1 MLKINAYS
9 DVSHFFETDLGAAV
23 KAVILL
29 IVAFIVA
36 AIVKSIIVKLLSKT
50 KLAQAKSPEGEG
62 NQGAKAI
69 ELIAKLA
76 QLIVFLLFVPGIF
89 ETLGMTQVSAPLLN
103 MLNNVWVYVPN
114 IIGSVIVLWV
124 GFYIAKLV
132 RELLIPVLNKL
143 EINKLQNL
151 AGIQVD
157 DQGKL
162 SNTIAYIVYVLIL
175 IPIIIAALYVLNIR
189 AITDPAIAMLSIIFN
204 YIPNIFAALV
214 IIVIGWILSKFIGNI
229 VTRLIEASGLD
240 AKVENLMGSKNKN
253 FILSKVTGKTVEV
266 ILVIFFVVES
276 FSALHL
282 GILTSIGLAVIDY
295 MPYALS
301 AFLILI
307 ACVFIAGICSK
318 ALRNNEHPSLAILV
332 QYLIYTI
339 GAFMILNE
347 LGIAKELVDSAFV
360 IAILALGIAF
370 AISFGVG
377 GRDFAKNVLSHFQKK
392 LDIEEAPKKIDEDK

>member
-89 ETLGMTQVSAPLLN
+89 ETLGMTQVSAPILN

-229 VTRLIEASGLD
+229 VARLIEASGLD

-253 FILSKVTGKTVEV
+253 FILSKVTGKQSKSFWLSSLSLKALAPC
-266 ILVIFFVVES
+266 ILVS
-276 FSALHL
+276 
-282 GILTSIGLAVIDY
+282 
-295 MPYALS
+295 
-301 AFLILI
+301 
-307 ACVFIAGICSK
+307 
-318 ALRNNEHPSLAILV
+318 
-332 QYLIYTI
+332 
-339 GAFMILNE
+339 
-347 LGIAKELVDSAFV
+347 
-360 IAILALGIAF
+360 
-370 AISFGVG
+370 
-377 GRDFAKNVLSHFQKK
+377 
-392 LDIEEAPKKIDEDK
+392 

>member
-1 MLKINAYS
+1 MLKFNPYYGIS
-9 DVSHFFETDLGAAV
+9 GFFETDLGIAV

-29 IVAFIVA
+29 IIAFIVA
-36 AIVKSIIVKLLSKT
+36 AIVKSLLVKLLSKT
-50 KLAQAKSPEGEG
+50 KLAQLKSPEGAS

-69 ELIAKLA
+69 DLIGKLG

-89 ETLGMTQVSAPLLN
+89 ETLGMTQVSAPILS
-103 MLNNVWVYVPN
+103 MLNNVWIYVPN
-114 IIGSVIVLWV
+114 IIGAVIVLWV

-143 EINKLQNL
+143 EVNKLQKI

-214 IIVIGWILSKFIGNI
+214 IIVIGWILAKFIGNI

-253 FILSKVTGKTVEV
+253 FVLSKVTGKTIEV
-266 ILVIFFVVES
+266 ILIIFFIVES
-276 FSALHL
+276 FRALQL
-282 GILTSIGLAVIDY
+282 GVLTSIGVAVIDY

-301 AFLILI
+301 AFLILVT
-307 ACVFIAGICSK
+307 CVFIAGICAK
-318 ALRNNEHPSLAILV
+318 ALKNNNHPSLAVLI
-332 QYLIYTI
+332 QYLIYTL
-339 GAFMILNE
+339 GGFMILNE
-347 LGIAKELVDSAFV
+347 LGIAKELVDSAFI

-370 AISFGVG
+370 AISFGIG
-377 GRDFAKNVLSHFQKK
+377 GRDFAKNVLNHFQKK
-392 LDIEEAPKKIDEDK
+392 LDIEDTANEIEEKK